1 MLDKLDGRV
10 PAQDGQQP
18 LPPVQDPNFSQVN
31 MNRNPILLFRIQTSP
46 KKKYEQQPLPPVQCP
61 NFSQVNMNS
70 NLFLL
75 FQSSPR

>member
-31 MNRNPILLFRIQTSP
+31 MN
-46 KKKYEQQPLPPVQCP
+46 
-61 NFSQVNMNS
+61 S

-75 FQSSPR
+75 VKIQTSPR